1 MTGLTQ
7 QTLLVADWRTSLQQ
21 FASVLKVD
29 LGDVIR
35 FGSRIVAI
43 WGLAWVA
50 QRIVRLVARRIELAV
65 DDGDPNTTTDEE
77 KRGRTIAGLL
87 RTVGRVLIVA
97 VAVLLSVNVFVDIG
111 PLLAGAGILGLAFSF
126 GAQSLVKDV
135 ISGFFILVEDQFR
148 VGDVIEAGG
157 KSGLVERMSLR
168 LVMLRDSGGAL
179 HMIPN
184 GSIATVSNFTRGW
197 SRAVVDVGVAYED
210 DIDRAIAVV
219 RSEAAA
225 LAADPA
231 WRPRLDGEPDV
242 LGVEQLADSAVVIRT
257 LLRTKAGQ
265 HWPVAREFRRR
276 LKVRFDREHIEIP
289 YQKRKVQVTIS
300 GGADPNEVAA
310 QAAGGAA

>member
-1 MTGLTQ
+1 
-7 QTLLVADWRTSLQQ
+7 
-21 FASVLKVD
+21 
-29 LGDVIR
+29 
-35 FGSRIVAI
+35 
-43 WGLAWVA
+43 
-50 QRIVRLVARRIELAV
+50 
-65 DDGDPNTTTDEE
+65 
-77 KRGRTIAGLL
+77 
-87 RTVGRVLIVA
+87 VGRVLIVA